1 MAELT
6 PAQIAGLKL
15 ARDGD
20 LFPQAAGK
28 WTHENATVTYA
39 KTDRWKE
46 RPQKIKTVTAKT
58 LVDLCEHGFLER
70 RNLTD
75 DGTTDTYGITMG
87 GKIWLLQNK

>member
-1 MAELT
+1 MLKLT
-6 PAQIAGLKL
+6 PSQTAGLKL

-20 LFPQAAGK
+20 LYPQPGSK

-39 KTDRWKE
+39 KNDRWKE

-70 RNLTD
+70 RNLTQ
-75 DGTTDTYGITMG
+75 DGVTDAYGISMA

>member
-1 MAELT
+1 
-6 PAQIAGLKL
+6 
-15 ARDGD
+15 
-20 LFPQAAGK
+20 
-28 WTHENATVTYA
+28 
-39 KTDRWKE
+39 
-46 RPQKIKTVTAKT
+46 VTAKT